1 MIKRSERYKQKKK
14 LKRRKHLII
23 CSIVAIIIV
32 IIFIVI
38 STIKNTQN
46 ETASTT
52 SQNSS
57 SVATEN
63 KTNSN
68 DTTSDKEE
76 DNSNKKEDKSE
87 VNLESDNTVPQFD
100 EATNIYYY
108 KTYYVE
114 KSKADKTEQRFW
126 VGYESDHKRPG
137 SPITEAIASKYNAYY
152 IGNNN
157 NTIYLTFN
165 EDSDKTQITRTL
177 SILHNYNI
185 KATFFLSK
193 EFMKANQ
200 QTVKMISEEGHYC
213 CNLAS
218 SNADILTLAAKDP
231 GAFIKEVVDTED
243 LFYKITGRKM
253 TKLFRFSDDIYSNVA
268 LDYLNKLGYK
278 TLFWSF
284 FYQDFNKDDSSN
296 DEILNLMKSQYHNGA
311 IFLLHDVNSSN
322 PDALDSFLS
331 EMTSKYKFTVP
342 NYLIKDEQKS

>member
-1 MIKRSERYKQKKK
+1 MIKRSERYKQEKK
-14 LKRRKHLII
+14 LKKRKHLII
-23 CSIVAIIIV
+23 CSIIAIIIV
-32 IIFIVI
+32 IILIVI
-38 STIKNTQN
+38 STSKNTKN

-52 SQNSS
+52 SQDSS
-57 SVATEN
+57 SLATEN

-68 DTTSDKEE
+68 DTTSNKE
-76 DNSNKKEDKSE
+76 E

-114 KSKADKTEQRFW
+114 KSKADKMEQRFW

-137 SPITEAIASKYNAYY
+137 SPITEAIASKYNTYY
-152 IGNNN
+152 IGNNT

-165 EDSDKTQITRTL
+165 ENSDKTQITRTL
-177 SILHNYNI
+177 SILHNYNV

-218 SNADILTLAAKDP
+218 SNADILTLATKDP

-253 TKLFRFSDDIYSNVA
+253 TKLFRFSDDIYNNVA

-284 FYQDFNKDDSSN
+284 FYQDFNKDDSSK
-296 DEILNLMKSQYHNGA
+296 DEILSLMKNQYHNGA
-311 IFLLHDVNSSN
+311 IFLLHDVNASN

>member
-14 LKRRKHLII
+14 LKKRKHLII
-23 CSIVAIIIV
+23 CSIIAIIIV
-32 IIFIVI
+32 IILIVI
-38 STIKNTQN
+38 STSKNTKN

-52 SQNSS
+52 SQDSS

-68 DTTSDKEE
+68 DTTSNKE
-76 DNSNKKEDKSE
+76 E

-114 KSKADKTEQRFW
+114 KSKADKTQQRFW

-137 SPITEAIASKYNAYY
+137 SPITEAIASKYNTYY
-152 IGNNN
+152 IGNNT

-177 SILHNYNI
+177 SILHNYNV

-218 SNADILTLAAKDP
+218 SNADILALASKDP

-284 FYQDFNKDDSSN
+284 FYQDFNKDDSSK
-296 DEILNLMKSQYHNGA
+296 DEILNLMKNQYHNGA
-311 IFLLHDVNSSN
+311 IFLLHDVNASN